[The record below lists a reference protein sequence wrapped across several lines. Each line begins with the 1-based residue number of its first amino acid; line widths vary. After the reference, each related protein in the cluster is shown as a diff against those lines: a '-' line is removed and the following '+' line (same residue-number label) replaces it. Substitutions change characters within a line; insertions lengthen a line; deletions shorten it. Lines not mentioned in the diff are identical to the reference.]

1 MVDSTS
7 SVLFIHDTH
16 WTDTSKLSG
25 CCEVTEIVLKDVD
38 IYAWIFIY
46 VSSERRGADSC
57 PSVTFG
63 DVDRQSAVLDTHLPF
78 PCLKLAAV
86 TKMSGPGRLKQS
98 HVCRG
103 SVGCSPR
110 SRPSRLGV
118 CWELTAYS

>member
-16 WTDTSKLSG
+16 WTGTSKSSG

-63 DVDRQSAVLDTHLPF
+63 DMDSQLS
-78 PCLKLAAV
+78 
-86 TKMSGPGRLKQS
+86 
-98 HVCRG
+98 
-103 SVGCSPR
+103 
-110 SRPSRLGV
+110 
-118 CWELTAYS
+118 